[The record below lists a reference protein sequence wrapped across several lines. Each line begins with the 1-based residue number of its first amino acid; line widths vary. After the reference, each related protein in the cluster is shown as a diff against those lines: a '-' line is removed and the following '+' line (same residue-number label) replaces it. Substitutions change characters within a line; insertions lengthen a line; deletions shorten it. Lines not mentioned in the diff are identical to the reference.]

1 MDKYRIVRVDYHY
14 GTRYEAQKRFLG
26 FLWWYNF
33 NDEPMAYQWN
43 FETIE
48 EAKKSIDIDR
58 HKTKR
63 SVVETFK

>member
-1 MDKYRIVRVDYHY
+1 MDKYRIVRVDYHNE
-14 GTRYEAQKRFLG
+14 TRYEAQKRFLG

-33 NDEPMAYQWN
+33 NDETSSWN
-43 FETIE
+43 FKTIE

-58 HKTKR
+58 YKTKR